1 MLQFAL
7 IGCGN
12 IGKRHIPIIKQFGK
26 LVAICD
32 IAIEEA
38 TKLAHDNNCLFD
50 TNWEKI
56 LNTTKPDIA
65 VVCTPNGLHAEHA
78 IQALSKGIHVIVE
91 KPMAITYSDCKKMIA
106 VANSMNVQLW
116 VVKQNRCN
124 PLITEI
130 QSQLKSD
137 KIGTPL
143 HFHMHGCWHRP
154 TSYFENSWHG
164 TKELDGGILYTQFS
178 HFIDLMIWIMGY
190 PVQTAHTKHISNYSG
205 RIESEQAGA
214 IIFTYENNSF
224 SSFHY
229 GIDAQDKNVEGGFTL
244 VTDEVTI
251 QLSGTYFNEVKFDSN
266 GLLERLPK
274 KLQLMNHQYVGY
286 EGTANL
292 HAEWYKF
299 VFNNFSNRLTEDTN
313 AISSSLTV
321 KLIESIYSNSS
332 I

>member
-12 IGKRHIPIIKQFGK
+12 IGKRHIPIIQQLGT

-32 IAIEEA
+32 IAIDEA
-38 TKLAHDNNCLFD
+38 AKIAHENNCIFD
-50 TNWEKI
+50 TNWETI
-56 LNTTKPDIA
+56 LNITKPDVA
-65 VVCTPNGLHAEHA
+65 VICTPNGLHAEHA
-78 IQALSKGIHVIVE
+78 KRALSKGIHVIVE
-91 KPMAITYSDCKKMIA
+91 KPMAISYSDCKEMIA
-106 VANSMNVQLW
+106 IANKMNVQLW

-124 PLITEI
+124 PLINEI
-130 QSQLKSD
+130 ITQLKSH
-137 KIGTPL
+137 KIGNPI

-164 TKELDGGILYTQFS
+164 SKELDGGILYTQFS

-190 PVQTAHTKHISNYSG
+190 PVQINHTNHLSNYSEHIQG
-205 RIESEQAGA
+205 EQAGA
-214 IIFTYENNSF
+214 IIFTFEDNSF

-229 GIDAQDKNVEGGFTL
+229 GIDAQNRNVEGGFTL
-244 VTDEVTI
+244 VTDQATV

-266 GLLERLPK
+266 GLLEHLPK
-274 KLQLMNHQYVGY
+274 KLQLMNHQYSGY

-299 VFNNFSNRLTEDTN
+299 VFNNFSSRSTQETN

-321 KLIESIYSNSS
+321 KLIQSIYSNRS